1 MKQHELLYARTNRRE
16 NLCGELVKQVILI
29 AKTYGSGIAIEDLKF
44 KNDKDVHNKF
54 ARIKHQFIYSKLF
67 IMLESACT
75 REGIEIQKVKSQ
87 FTSKIGLY
95 KYCHQYGMAVH
106 NGAAI
111 VIARRSYNLKEKVA
125 KILKDRLVIN
135 SDKFNKKNEWSRWNE
150 INKNIKRKVGE
161 NPGLWLVNRK
171 KILGIV
177 SL

>member
-1 MKQHELLYARTNRRE
+1 M
-16 NLCGELVKQVILI
+16 
-29 AKTYGSGIAIEDLKF
+29 
-44 KNDKDVHNKF
+44 
-54 ARIKHQFIYSKLF
+54 
-67 IMLESACT
+67 
-75 REGIEIQKVKSQ
+75 
-87 FTSKIGLY
+87 
-95 KYCHQYGMAVH
+95 
-106 NGAAI
+106 
-111 VIARRSYNLKEKVA
+111 VIARRSYKLKEKVP